1 MANKHMKWCSTFY
14 ITREMQI
21 KNMRHLYIPMRMAKI
36 QTLTTANAGENVE
49 QQGLLLMADV
59 NSKMVQ
65 PFRRTVVVSYK
76 TKHTFIQSGY
86 WTPWYLSKE
95 FDNLCLYKYLHT
107 GVYSSF
113 IYNLQNFEPTKIWTD
128 KEHCSTSRQW
138 NNFQC

>member
-1 MANKHMKWCSTFY
+1 
-14 ITREMQI
+14 
-21 KNMRHLYIPMRMAKI
+21 MAKI

-86 WTPWYLSKE
+86 
-95 FDNLCLYKYLHT
+95 
-107 GVYSSF
+107 
-113 IYNLQNFEPTKIWTD
+113 
-128 KEHCSTSRQW
+128 
-138 NNFQC
+138 

>member
-1 MANKHMKWCSTFY
+1 
-14 ITREMQI
+14 MQI

-86 WTPWYLSKE
+86 
-95 FDNLCLYKYLHT
+95 
-107 GVYSSF
+107 
-113 IYNLQNFEPTKIWTD
+113 
-128 KEHCSTSRQW
+128 
-138 NNFQC
+138 